1 MPLPVTA
8 RSAVVGR
15 LRPAVEVATYY
26 VVAEG
31 LTNVVKYACAS
42 QASVAV
48 TTANDTVI
56 VEVADDGVGGA
67 DASRGSG
74 LNGLHD
80 RVEALGGRLEVAS
93 PPGAGTTLRAE
104 IPRTFGMDAHLI
116 AREPDGVA
124 AGAGVRLRS

>member
-1 MPLPVTA
+1 PLPVTT

-31 LTNVVKYACAS
+31 LTNIVKYACAS

-56 VEVADDGVGGA
+56 IEVVDDGVGGA
-67 DASRGSG
+67 DPRLGSG
-74 LNGLHD
+74 LHGLND
-80 RVEALGGRLEVAS
+80 RVEARGGRLEVAS
-93 PPGAGTTLRAE
+93 PPGGGTTLRAE
-104 IPRTFGMDAHLI
+104 IPITFALDA
-116 AREPDGVA
+116 AVP
-124 AGAGVRLRS
+124 GAGVRPRTHTASAH